1 MGGIVRIVV
10 VVLTGGLS
18 VWLAFRYGLIL
29 VAKEYLH
36 WAVLSL
42 KPVLPVLK
50 VFAVKRTSQPFSRI
64 AIKGF
69 IALLGPGLWRLIT
82 MRAKAVGGAFGAGVA
97 WWRAQ
102 ALWLRTVIGFGIIG
116 TAMFFGFG
124 LFVLPF
130 WLPILMP
137 LFKRVHFFWMDK
149 VLLGRLR
156 PIILRIRRT
165 MRTNPVLRTVR
176 RPHRWLL
183 YSMIVGV
190 RRTSRSTRGWF
201 LSRKRRA
208 PGPVG
213 AGQSPAGNN
222 AGATSAPANVGGA
235 G

>member
-1 MGGIVRIVV
+1 VPIVRILVV
-10 VVLTGGLS
+10 VVTGGLS
-18 VWLAFRYGLIL
+18 VWLAFRYGLVL
-29 VAKEYLH
+29 VAKEYIH

-42 KPVLPVLK
+42 KPLLPMVK

-64 AIKGF
+64 AAKGF
-69 IALLGPGLWRLIT
+69 IALLGPGLWRVIT

-97 WWRAQ
+97 WWKAQ

-137 LFKRVHFFWMDK
+137 LFKRIHFFWMDK

-156 PIILRIRRT
+156 PVILRMRRV
-165 MRTNPVLRTVR
+165 MRTNPVLRTLR

-183 YSMIVGV
+183 YWMIVGV
-190 RRTSRSTRGWF
+190 RRSSRSTRGWF
-201 LSRKRRA
+201 VSRTQRPPPA
-208 PGPVG
+208 AAAGEPGRSD
-213 AGQSPAGNN
+213 AGTG
-222 AGATSAPANVGGA
+222 GAPANA
-235 G
+235 S